1 MTGPGPQHEASRTPR
16 NSKVVARELCRY
28 LPFPDVSTFQF
39 HEGRLAEARPPRA
52 WATSQ
57 ADTIR
62 EGLGNTDVSGIWSL
76 SRVAVSH
83 FARLQ
88 ARDRLCKPWHSVI
101 AGDASKRREP
111 AFNPLS

>member
-1 MTGPGPQHEASRTPR
+1 MTGPGPQHEASRPPR
-16 NSKVVARELCRY
+16 NSKVVAQELCRY
-28 LPFPDVSTFQF
+28 LPFPDVYTFQF
-39 HEGRLAEARPPRA
+39 HEGRL
-52 WATSQ
+52 SQ
-57 ADTIR
+57 AETIR
-62 EGLGNTDVSGIWSL
+62 EGLGNTDMSGIWSL

-83 FARLQ
+83 FACLQ